1 MPVKLL
7 ANFNVEAS
15 ITATHRQT
23 AEGAMKITEDIDRY
37 RTVIATTRPDVI
49 VECGTYLG
57 RSAEWFAAQGVD
69 VVTIDR
75 AVFHQLHDSRID
87 FFRGD
92 TTAPDLVE
100 QVTHH
105 VRGRRT
111 MVVLDSG
118 HHAKHVRREITLY
131 GPLVSPGCHLVVE
144 DGILRFCSPHLWPEN
159 VPGPLDAIEELLVD
173 NPSWSRDV
181 TVEGLHPVTMSPAGW
196 WQRVA

>member
-1 MPVKLL
+1 MPVDVLPGL
-7 ANFNVEAS
+7 DLEAS
-15 ITATHRQT
+15 VAATHRQT
-23 AEGAMKITEDIDRY
+23 AAGALKITEDLDRY
-37 RTVIATTRPDVI
+37 QAAIVAARPDVV

-57 RSAEWFAAQGVD
+57 RSAEWFASQGVD

-100 QVTHH
+100 HVTHR

-111 MVVLDSG
+111 MVVLDSD
-118 HHAKHVRREITLY
+118 HRAAHVRREIELY

-144 DGILRFCSPHLWPEN
+144 DGIVQFCSPHLWPEC
-159 VPGPLDAIEELLVD
+159 VPGPLDAVEETLVGNPLWVRDEEL
-173 NPSWSRDV
+173 
-181 TVEGLHPVTMSPAGW
+181 EGLHPVTMSPLGW
-196 WQRVA
+196 WRRA